1 MSPSDRSVWVAP
13 CCVVTPFCPTA
24 RLHEAAGL
32 ISMEGS
38 LEGLPE
44 QQAAPHKRPA
54 VMEEDA
60 AAKSA
65 KKKAKKAAKAKAAKG
80 EL

>member
-1 MSPSDRSVWVAP
+1 
-13 CCVVTPFCPTA
+13 
-24 RLHEAAGL
+24 
-32 ISMEGS
+32 MEGS

-44 QQAAPHKRPA
+44 QQTAPHKRPV
-54 VMEEDA
+54 VMKEVA

-65 KKKAKKAAKAKAAKG
+65 KKKAKKAAKAKAAKS

>member
-1 MSPSDRSVWVAP
+1 M
-13 CCVVTPFCPTA
+13 
-24 RLHEAAGL
+24 HEAAGL

-44 QQAAPHKRPA
+44 QETAPHKRPA
-54 VMEEDA
+54 VMEVAA

-65 KKKAKKAAKAKAAKG
+65 KKKAKKAAKAKVVKG